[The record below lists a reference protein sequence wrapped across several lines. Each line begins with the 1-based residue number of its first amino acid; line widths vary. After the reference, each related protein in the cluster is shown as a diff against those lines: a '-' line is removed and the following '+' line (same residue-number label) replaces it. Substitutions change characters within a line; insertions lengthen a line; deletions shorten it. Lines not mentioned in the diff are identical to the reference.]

1 MGGRNQ
7 THQEELVK
15 LKILLAIAGLAL
27 FAISSGSAT
36 AGNGD
41 KVTGGGQILVGENAG
56 TTIAFTAQ
64 GTTSEAK
71 GQLTVI
77 DRGTFNESAGKG
89 RAQDKFK
96 GIVDCVE
103 TGQVDPEDPNSA
115 GFGVVSGYERTDST
129 NRFLLRVIDN
139 GQGAAADSDMIDF
152 EEGVTGDADTCK
164 PDGEGAEVDDST
176 DLEFDLGRGN
186 AKVRDGAGDANDPE
200 PVTEAAQETSASAPL
215 SLLGL

>member
-1 MGGRNQ
+1 M
-7 THQEELVK
+7 K
-15 LKILLAIAGLAL
+15 LKIVVAIAALAA

-41 KVTGGGQILVGENAG
+41 KVTGGGQILVGSNAG

-71 GQLTVI
+71 GQLTII
-77 DRGTFNESAGKG
+77 DRGTFNESTGKG
-89 RAQDKFK
+89 QAQEKFK

-103 TGQVDPEDPNSA
+103 TGQVDPQDANSA
-115 GFGVVSGYERTDST
+115 GFGVVSGFERRNPT

-152 EEGVTGDADTCK
+152 EEGVTDDADTCK
-164 PDGEGAEVDDST
+164 PFEEEEVEDST
-176 DLEFDLGRGN
+176 DLRFDLGRGN
-186 AKVRDGAGDANDPE
+186 AKVRDAAGDANDPE
-200 PVTEAAQETSASAPL
+200 PAAEQAEETSASAPL